1 MNFQEADVEWEHE
14 YKLSGSK
21 SASMEGTEGS
31 RGTERT
37 LTVV

>member
-1 MNFQEADVEWEHE
+1 MNFQEADVGWEPEHN
-14 YKLSGSK
+14 LSGLK